1 MQSTTTADFPTLAK
15 IARITRIC
23 QLVSSVVM
31 VYDYLISVDQ
41 EVEQIWRRPKTTTTI
56 LYLILRYFG
65 TLCGVFNAAV
75 FFSDVS
81 KEFCNTFMIVQGWPA
96 CFLVWLVQIILQLRL
111 YALYNRSRKVLI
123 FMGSGFLVEIM
134 AMTAILVVANLTSGT
149 SSEPIPGVKICT
161 NEDTSN
167 SFYVFWLPILC
178 FEFLLCSLAVRA
190 GIQRSRDDISF
201 IPLSN
206 RVFLLDVLVKG
217 NVGYFLVIFFVG
229 VVNAVMWGALSP
241 EWVEVPEGFP
251 HAVAV
256 IAGCRLILHIRN
268 AASPPSED
276 TFQGSLAFEYPLQQ
290 RSAISASTV

>member
-65 TLCGVFNAAV
+65 TLCG
-75 FFSDVS
+75 
-81 KEFCNTFMIVQGWPA
+81 NTFMIVQGWPA

>member
-1 MQSTTTADFPTLAK
+1 M
-15 IARITRIC
+15 
-23 QLVSSVVM
+23 
-31 VYDYLISVDQ
+31 
-41 EVEQIWRRPKTTTTI
+41 
-56 LYLILRYFG
+56 LYLVGHKSFSACRAL
-65 TLCGVFNAAV
+65 AAV
-75 FFSDVS
+75 LWYSVWCVQCRR
-81 KEFCNTFMIVQGWPA
+81 CNTFMIVQGWPA
-96 CFLVWLVQIILQLRL
+96 CFLVWLVQSKILVFESVDVNLL
-111 YALYNRSRKVLI
+111 MLLVLI
-123 FMGSGFLVEIM
+123 FMGSAFLVEIL
-134 AMTAILVVANLTSGT
+134 AMTTILIIANLTSGT

-190 GIQRSRDDISF
+190 GIHRSRDDIGF
-201 IPLSN
+201 IHLSN

-229 VVNAVMWGALSP
+229 VVNAVMWGALSRFQP

-251 HAVAV
+251 HGVAV

-268 AASPPSED
+268 AATPPSED

>member
-1 MQSTTTADFPTLAK
+1 
-15 IARITRIC
+15 
-23 QLVSSVVM
+23 
-31 VYDYLISVDQ
+31 
-41 EVEQIWRRPKTTTTI
+41 
-56 LYLILRYFG
+56 
-65 TLCGVFNAAV
+65 
-75 FFSDVS
+75 
-81 KEFCNTFMIVQGWPA
+81 MIVQGWPA

-123 FMGSGFLVEIM
+123 FMGSAFLVEIL
-134 AMTAILVVANLTSGT
+134 AMTTILIIANLTSGT

-190 GIQRSRDDISF
+190 GIQRSRDDIGF

-251 HAVAV
+251 HGVAV

-268 AASPPSED
+268 AATPPSED